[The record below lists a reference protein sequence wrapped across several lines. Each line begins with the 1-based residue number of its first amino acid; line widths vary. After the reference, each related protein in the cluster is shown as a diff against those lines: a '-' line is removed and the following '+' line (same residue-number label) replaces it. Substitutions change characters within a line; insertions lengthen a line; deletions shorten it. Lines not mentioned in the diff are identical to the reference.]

1 MTRRN
6 YGSHGEI
13 CVRVNGRMMMTVRPQ
28 PEVLTPEQC
37 AEILAYRCLDL
48 DGYSHFD
55 AVEAIAD
62 YEDENGK
69 MTQKEALNILDDTW
83 CLANQSNY
91 TDMMVDYDEDD
102 YNHRAVL
109 AWVLR
114 IFPKFS
120 RDLTEEEVG
129 VDIEVIIND
138 DVEEYLTTLAQQEE
152 SE

>member
-13 CVRVNGRMMMTVRPQ
+13 AVRVNGRMMMTVRPE

-37 AEILAYRCLDL
+37 AEIIGYRCIGL
-48 DGYSHFD
+48 DGQSDTMLGASGLTRD
-55 AVEAIAD
+55 ANIAIAD
-62 YEDENGK
+62 YEAKRGK
-69 MTQKEALNILDDTW
+69 MTQKRALKLLSDTW
-83 CLANQSNY
+83 FLANQSNY
-91 TDMMVDYDEDD
+91 TDMLPDYDEDD

-120 RDLTEEEVG
+120 RDLTEEEV
-129 VDIEVIIND
+129 
-138 DVEEYLTTLAQQEE
+138 TTLAQQEE

>member
-13 CVRVNGRMMMTVRPQ
+13 CVRVNGRMMMTVRPE

-37 AEILAYRCLDL
+37 AEIIGYRCIGLDDTNTMIGPSGL
-48 DGYSHFD
+48 TND
-55 AVEAIAD
+55 ANIAIAY
-62 YEDENGK
+62 YEASRGK
-69 MTQKEALNILDDTW
+69 MTQKRAMKLLSDSW
-83 CLANQSNY
+83 FLANQSNY
-91 TDMMVDYDEDD
+91 TDMLPDFDEDD

-120 RDLTEEEVG
+120 RAFTEEEV
-129 VDIEVIIND
+129 
-138 DVEEYLTTLAQQEE
+138 TTLAKQEE

>member
-13 CVRVNGRMMMTVRPQ
+13 AVRRNGRMMMTVRPE

-37 AEILAYRCLDL
+37 AEIIGYRCLGL
-48 DGYSHFD
+48 DGTDTLLGPSDDGKAFGITRD
-55 AVEAIAD
+55 ANIAIAH
-62 YEDENGK
+62 YEASRGK
-69 MTQKEALNILDDTW
+69 MTQKKALKLLSDTW
-83 CLANQSNY
+83 FLANQQNY
-91 TDMMVDYDEDD
+91 TDMMPDFDEDD

-120 RDLTEEEVG
+120 RDLTEEEV
-129 VDIEVIIND
+129 
-138 DVEEYLTTLAQQEE
+138 TTLAQQEE